1 MLKSKMIKTLEY
13 YCANGTHLIFNKY
26 TIDITGVI
34 RNNKTRKKLSYS
46 KNKEGYN
53 TCSVIDDAG
62 SRCTIPVCRAVA
74 STFHGRPLTLKH
86 TADHID
92 RDRNDDTVDN
102 IRWATKKEQADNRNY
117 PETTKSALI
126 ITKDG
131 LSFTSKGWSDYLK
144 DQKNHLG
151 REYTAI
157 MITHYAQRKQQ
168 GFSYIEYPDIPNE
181 VWKKIKGS
189 ETSQGRWE
197 ISNMNRLK
205 YITKYAENVLSG
217 ERLGTTNDYPKIL
230 IKGKLW
236 LCHTLAFMTFF
247 PDDWAAKKTDE
258 FILHEE
264 DSRTDFRPHKLRL
277 GTRSDNGKDA
287 HNNGK
292 HDNTKSTRTRC
303 ISYVDDVLEKEY
315 LSQGDAVEYLKSI
328 GYIKAYVTNVGRAVT
343 AFRDGKVIVCYGRTW
358 KPCP

>member
-53 TCSVIDDAG
+53 TCSVIDDAN

-74 STFHGRPLTLKH
+74 STFHGPPPTLAH
-86 TADHID
+86 TADHIN

-131 LSFTSKGWSDYLK
+131 LSFTSKDWSDYLK

-168 GFSYIEYPDIPNE
+168 GFSYIEYPDLPNE

-217 ERLGTTNDYPKIL
+217 ERLGTTNEYPKIF

-303 ISYVDDVLEKEY
+303 ISYVNDVLEKEH

-358 KPCP
+358 KSCP

>member
-1 MLKSKMIKTLEY
+1 
-13 YCANGTHLIFNKY
+13 
-26 TIDITGVI
+26 
-34 RNNKTRKKLSYS
+34 
-46 KNKEGYN
+46 
-53 TCSVIDDAG
+53 
-62 SRCTIPVCRAVA
+62 
-74 STFHGRPLTLKH
+74 
-86 TADHID
+86 
-92 RDRNDDTVDN
+92 
-102 IRWATKKEQADNRNY
+102 
-117 PETTKSALI
+117 
-126 ITKDG
+126 
-131 LSFTSKGWSDYLK
+131 
-144 DQKNHLG
+144 
-151 REYTAI
+151 
-157 MITHYAQRKQQ
+157 
-168 GFSYIEYPDIPNE
+168 
-181 VWKKIKGS
+181 
-189 ETSQGRWE
+189 
-197 ISNMNRLK
+197 MNRLK

-303 ISYVDDVLEKEY
+303 ISYVDDVLEKEH

-343 AFRDGKVIVCYGRTW
+343 AFRDGKVIGATLTCPRLSIISISVFRINRKQCCRRHTNGLCHLTGICIWQRSVCVESHSVL
-358 KPCP
+358 